1 MAHVPYEQR
10 WAAARKR
17 FEAATAKHRPKDAK
31 AVAAAL
37 NGDAALVKALK
48 SGDAVHRAGATG
60 DGAGDEAA
68 KALVAAG
75 KDAVKAR
82 KAYLATL
89 AKALDEA
96 LNQDAASRGDKAAAA
111 ACERAM
117 KALAKDAA
125 ELEAAIGVDA
135 DRFKVQAV
143 QAEKDAASAERAQ
156 KRWEA
161 NINGALARAAAGV
174 AKVRAKPTPETY
186 NELFPAL
193 ARDLATQL
201 AAAKALDGLRAD
213 PDFYRRKL
221 APWAGQGGD
230 GPPMQVPPDYTA
242 RQITDLIKEF
252 ATVCKGV
259 VQLVGG
265 R

>member
-48 SGDAVHRAGATG
+48 AGDAVHRAGT
-60 DGAGDEAA
+60 AGEEAA
-68 KALVAAG
+68 KDLAAAG

-89 AKALDEA
+89 DKALDE
-96 LNQDAASRGDKAAAA
+96 DAASRGDKAAAA

-117 KALAKDAA
+117 KALAKDLA
-125 ELEAAIGVDA
+125 ELEADIGADA
-135 DRFKVQAV
+135 DRFKAQAA
-143 QAEKDAASAERAQ
+143 QAEKDAASSERAQ

-161 NINGALARAAAGV
+161 NINGALAHAAAGV
-174 AKVRAKPTPETY
+174 AKVRAKPTPDTY

-230 GPPMQVPPDYTA
+230 GPPMRVPPDYTA

>member
-10 WAAARKR
+10 WTATRKR

-48 SGDAVHRAGATG
+48 SGDAVHRAAT
-60 DGAGDEAA
+60 AGDEAA
-68 KALVAAG
+68 KDLVAAG
-75 KDAVKAR
+75 KDVVKAR
-82 KAYLATL
+82 KAYLAAL
-89 AKALDEA
+89 GKALDEA
-96 LNQDAASRGDKAAAA
+96 LNQDVASRGDKAAAA

-117 KALAKDAA
+117 KALAKDLAD
-125 ELEAAIGVDA
+125 LEADIGADA
-135 DRFKVQAV
+135 DRFKAQAA
-143 QAEKDAASAERAQ
+143 QAEKDTASAERAQ

-193 ARDLATQL
+193 ARDLAAQL

-230 GPPMQVPPDYTA
+230 GPPMRVPPDYTA

>member
-48 SGDAVHRAGATG
+48 AGDAVHRAVT
-60 DGAGDEAA
+60 AGEEAV
-68 KALVAAG
+68 KGLVAAG

-89 AKALDEA
+89 GKALDE
-96 LNQDAASRGDKAAAA
+96 DTASRGDKAAAT

-117 KALAKDAA
+117 KALAKDLAD
-125 ELEAAIGVDA
+125 LEESIGGDA
-135 DRFKVQAV
+135 DRLKAQAA
-143 QAEKDAASAERAQ
+143 QAEKDAASSERAQ

-174 AKVRAKPTPETY
+174 AKVRAKPTPDTY

-230 GPPMQVPPDYTA
+230 GPPMRVPPDYTA

>member
-48 SGDAVHRAGATG
+48 SGDAVHRAGVGA
-60 DGAGDEAA
+60 AGDEGA
-68 KALVAAG
+68 KDLVAAG

-82 KAYLATL
+82 KAYLAAL
-89 AKALDEA
+89 AKALDE
-96 LNQDAASRGDKAAAA
+96 DAASRGDKAAAVG
-111 ACERAM
+111 CERAM
-117 KALAKDAA
+117 KALAKDLA
-125 ELEAAIGVDA
+125 ELEADIGADA
-135 DRFKVQAV
+135 DRFKAQAA
-143 QAEKDAASAERAQ
+143 QAEKDAAASERAQ

-174 AKVRAKPTPETY
+174 AKVRAKPTPDTY

-230 GPPMQVPPDYTA
+230 GPPMRVPPDYTA

>member
-48 SGDAVHRAGATG
+48 AGDAVHRTAA
-60 DGAGDEAA
+60 AGDEAA
-68 KALVAAG
+68 KDLAAAG

-89 AKALDEA
+89 GKALDE
-96 LNQDAASRGDKAAAA
+96 DTASRGDKAAAA

-117 KALAKDAA
+117 KALAKDLAD
-125 ELEAAIGVDA
+125 LEESIGGDA
-135 DRFKVQAV
+135 DRFKAQAA
-143 QAEKDAASAERAQ
+143 QAEKDAASSERAQ

-174 AKVRAKPTPETY
+174 AKVRAKPTPDTY

-230 GPPMQVPPDYTA
+230 GLPMRVPPDYTA

>member
-37 NGDAALVKALK
+37 TGDAALVKALK
-48 SGDAVHRAGATG
+48 SGDAVHRAGT
-60 DGAGDEAA
+60 AGDEAA
-68 KALVAAG
+68 KNLAAAG

-82 KAYLATL
+82 KAYLAAL
-89 AKALDEA
+89 DKALDE
-96 LNQDAASRGDKAAAA
+96 DTASRGDKAAAA

-117 KALAKDAA
+117 KALVKDLA
-125 ELEAAIGVDA
+125 ELEANIGADA
-135 DRFKVQAV
+135 DRFKAQAA
-143 QAEKDAASAERAQ
+143 QAEKDAASSERAQ

-174 AKVRAKPTPETY
+174 AKVRAKPTPDTY

-230 GPPMQVPPDYTA
+230 GPPMRVPPDYTA

>member
-37 NGDAALVKALK
+37 NGDAALVKTLK
-48 SGDAVHRAGATG
+48 AGDAVHRAGTV
-60 DGAGDEAA
+60 GDEAA
-68 KALVAAG
+68 KDLAAAG

-82 KAYLATL
+82 KAYLAAL
-89 AKALDEA
+89 DKALDEDTA
-96 LNQDAASRGDKAAAA
+96 GRGDKAAAA

-117 KALAKDAA
+117 KALAKDLA
-125 ELEAAIGVDA
+125 ELEADIGADA
-135 DRFKVQAV
+135 DRFKAQAA
-143 QAEKDAASAERAQ
+143 QAEKDAASSERAQ

-174 AKVRAKPTPETY
+174 AKVRAKPTPDTY

-230 GPPMQVPPDYTA
+230 GPPMRVPPDYTA

>member
-37 NGDAALVKALK
+37 NGDAALVRALK
-48 SGDAVHRAGATG
+48 AGDAVHRAGT
-60 DGAGDEAA
+60 AGDEAV
-68 KALVAAG
+68 KDLVAAG

-82 KAYLATL
+82 KAYLAAL
-89 AKALDEA
+89 GKALDEDMA
-96 LNQDAASRGDKAAAA
+96 GRGDKAAAA

-117 KALAKDAA
+117 KALAKDLAD
-125 ELEAAIGVDA
+125 LEAAIGADA
-135 DRFKVQAV
+135 DRFRAQAA
-143 QAEKDAASAERAQ
+143 QAEKDAASADRAQ

-174 AKVRAKPTPETY
+174 AKVRAKPTPDTY

-221 APWAGQGGD
+221 APWAGQSGD
-230 GPPMQVPPDYTA
+230 GPPMRVPPDYTA

>member
-31 AVAAAL
+31 AVATAL
-37 NGDAALVKALK
+37 NGDAAVVKALK
-48 SGDAVHRAGATG
+48 AGDAVHRNPG
-60 DGAGDEAA
+60 DGDAAA
-68 KALVAAG
+68 KGLAAAAKEVA
-75 KDAVKAR
+75 KAR
-82 KAYLATL
+82 KAYLAAL
-89 AKALDEA
+89 DKALDE
-96 LNQDAASRGDKAAAA
+96 DTASRGDKAAAA
-111 ACERAM
+111 AFDRAM
-117 KALAKDAA
+117 KPFVKDLST
-125 ELEAAIGVDA
+125 LEEAIGADA
-135 DRFKVQAV
+135 DRFAAQAA

-161 NINGALARAAAGV
+161 AINGALARAAAGV
-174 AKVRAKPTPETY
+174 AKVRAKPTPDTY
-186 NELFPAL
+186 NDLFPAL
-193 ARDLATQL
+193 ARDLAAQL

-230 GPPMQVPPDYTA
+230 GPPMRVPPDYTA

-259 VQLVGG
+259 VQLVNG

>member
-31 AVAAAL
+31 TVAAAL
-37 NGDAALVKALK
+37 NGDSAVLKALK
-48 SGDAVHRAGATG
+48 SGDAVHRNP
-60 DGAGDEAA
+60 GAGDDAA
-68 KALVAAG
+68 KDLAAAA
-75 KDAVKAR
+75 KDFAKAR
-82 KAYLATL
+82 KAYLAAL
-89 AKALDEA
+89 DKALGEMLDKDGA
-96 LNQDAASRGDKAAAA
+96 TRGDKAAAA
-111 ACERAM
+111 ACDRAM
-117 KALAKDAA
+117 KAFAKELSDLEGAVGEDSDRLKAQAA
-125 ELEAAIGVDA
+125 
-135 DRFKVQAV
+135 QAG
-143 QAEKDAASAERAQ
+143 KDAASAEKAQ

-174 AKVRAKPTPETY
+174 AKVRAKPTPDTY

-193 ARDLATQL
+193 ARDLAAQL

-230 GPPMQVPPDYTA
+230 GPPMRVPPDYTA

-259 VQLVGG
+259 VQLVSS

>member
-48 SGDAVHRAGATG
+48 AGDAVHRAAT
-60 DGAGDEAA
+60 AGDEAA
-68 KALVAAG
+68 KDLVAAG
-75 KDAVKAR
+75 KDAAKAR
-82 KAYLATL
+82 KAYLAAL
-89 AKALDEA
+89 DKALDE
-96 LNQDAASRGDKAAAA
+96 DTASRGDKAAAA

-117 KALAKDAA
+117 KALAKDLA
-125 ELEAAIGVDA
+125 ELEADIGADA
-135 DRFKVQAV
+135 DRFKAQAA
-143 QAEKDAASAERAQ
+143 QAEKDAASSERAQ

-174 AKVRAKPTPETY
+174 AKVRAKPTPDTY

-221 APWAGQGGD
+221 APWAGSGGD
-230 GPPMQVPPDYTA
+230 GPPMRVPPDYTA

-259 VQLVGG
+259 VQLVSG

>member
-48 SGDAVHRAGATG
+48 AGDAVHRAGTV
-60 DGAGDEAA
+60 GDEAA
-68 KALVAAG
+68 KDLAAAG

-82 KAYLATL
+82 KAYLAAL
-89 AKALDEA
+89 DKALDE
-96 LNQDAASRGDKAAAA
+96 DAASRGDKAAAA

-117 KALAKDAA
+117 KALAKDLFD
-125 ELEAAIGVDA
+125 LEADIGADA
-135 DRFKVQAV
+135 DRFKAQAA
-143 QAEKDAASAERAQ
+143 QAEKDAASSERAQ
-156 KRWEA
+156 KRWEV

-174 AKVRAKPTPETY
+174 AKVRAKPTPDTY

-230 GPPMQVPPDYTA
+230 GPPMRVPPDYTA

>member
-48 SGDAVHRAGATG
+48 AGDAVHRAGTV
-60 DGAGDEAA
+60 GDEAA
-68 KALVAAG
+68 KDLAAAG

-82 KAYLATL
+82 KAYLAAL
-89 AKALDEA
+89 DKALDE
-96 LNQDAASRGDKAAAA
+96 DAASRGDKAAAA

-117 KALAKDAA
+117 KALAKDLA
-125 ELEAAIGVDA
+125 ELEADIGADA
-135 DRFKVQAV
+135 DRFKAQAG
-143 QAEKDAASAERAQ
+143 QAEKDAASSERAQ

-174 AKVRAKPTPETY
+174 AKVRAKPTPDTY

-230 GPPMQVPPDYTA
+230 GPPMRVPPDYTA

>member
-17 FEAATAKHRPKDAK
+17 FEAATAKHRAKDAK

-37 NGDAALVKALK
+37 NGDVALVKALK
-48 SGDAVHRAGATG
+48 AGDAVHRAGTT
-60 DGAGDEAA
+60 GDEAA
-68 KALVAAG
+68 KDLVAAG

-82 KAYLATL
+82 KAYLAAL
-89 AKALDEA
+89 AKALDEDVA
-96 LNQDAASRGDKAAAA
+96 GRGDKAAAA

-117 KALAKDAA
+117 KALAKDLAD
-125 ELEAAIGVDA
+125 LEAAIGADA
-135 DRFKVQAV
+135 DRAKAQAA

-156 KRWEA
+156 KWWEA

-230 GPPMQVPPDYTA
+230 GPPMSVPPDYTA

>member
-1 MAHVPYEQR
+1 MAHVPYEQH

-17 FEAATAKHRPKDAK
+17 FEAATAKHRPKEAK
-31 AVAAAL
+31 AIAAAL
-37 NGDAALVKALK
+37 NGDAAVIKALK
-48 SGDAVHRAGATG
+48 SGDAVHRAATTG
-60 DGAGDEAA
+60 DAAA
-68 KALVAAG
+68 KDLAAAG
-75 KDAVKAR
+75 KDFLKAR
-82 KAYLATL
+82 KAYLAAL
-89 AKALDEA
+89 DKALDEE
-96 LNQDAASRGDKAAAA
+96 AASRGDKAAAA
-111 ACERAM
+111 AFERAM
-117 KALAKDAA
+117 KALAKDVA
-125 ELEAAIGVDA
+125 ELDAAIGADA
-135 DRFKVQAV
+135 DRFKAQAA

-193 ARDLATQL
+193 ARDLAAQL

-230 GPPMQVPPDYTA
+230 GPPMRVPPDYTA

>member
-17 FEAATAKHRPKDAK
+17 FEAATVKHRPKDAK

-37 NGDAALVKALK
+37 NGDAAVIKALK
-48 SGDAVHRAGATG
+48 AGDAVHRGGNGG
-60 DGAGDEAA
+60 DDAA
-68 KALVAAG
+68 KGLLTAA
-75 KDAVKAR
+75 KDFVKAR
-82 KAYLATL
+82 KVYLAAL
-89 AKALDEA
+89 DKALDE
-96 LNQDAASRGDKAAAA
+96 DAARREDKTAAAA
-111 ACERAM
+111 IDRAM
-117 KALAKDAA
+117 KPFAKELTAL
-125 ELEAAIGVDA
+125 EEAICADA
-135 DRFKVQAV
+135 DRFAAQAAQAV
-143 QAEKDAASAERAQ
+143 KDAASAEKAQ

-186 NELFPAL
+186 NDLFPAL

-221 APWAGQGGD
+221 APWAGQAGD
-230 GPPMQVPPDYTA
+230 GPPMRVPPDCTA

-259 VQLVGG
+259 VQLVIA

>member
-17 FEAATAKHRPKDAK
+17 FEAAIAKAKPKDAK
-31 AVAAAL
+31 PVAAAL
-37 NGDAALVKALK
+37 NGDSATLRALKAGDLAHRRCAAGEDAAKDLATAAKDFAKVRKGYLAALVKAL
-48 SGDAVHRAGATG
+48 
-60 DGAGDEAA
+60 GDE
-68 KALVAAG
+68 G
-75 KDAVKAR
+75 GRPGETFVKELSA
-82 KAYLATL
+82 
-89 AKALDEA
+89 
-96 LNQDAASRGDKAAAA
+96 
-111 ACERAM
+111 
-117 KALAKDAA
+117 
-125 ELEAAIGVDA
+125 LEAAMAADA
-135 DRFKVQAV
+135 DRFKTQAA
-143 QAEKDAASAERAQ
+143 QAEKDAASAEKAQ

-174 AKVRAKPTPETY
+174 AKVRAKPTPDTY
-186 NELFPAL
+186 NDLFPAL
-193 ARDLATQL
+193 ARDLSAQL

-221 APWAGQGGD
+221 APWAGQAGD
-230 GPPMQVPPDYTA
+230 GPPMRVPPDCTA

-259 VQLVGG
+259 VQLVKG

>member
-31 AVAAAL
+31 AVVAAL

-48 SGDAVHRAGATG
+48 SGDAVHRAAT
-60 DGAGDEAA
+60 AGDEAV
-68 KALVAAG
+68 KDLVAAG
-75 KDAVKAR
+75 KDAAKAR
-82 KAYLATL
+82 KAYLAAL
-89 AKALDEA
+89 DKALDE
-96 LNQDAASRGDKAAAA
+96 DTASRGDKAAAA

-117 KALAKDAA
+117 KALAKDLA
-125 ELEAAIGVDA
+125 ELEADIGADA
-135 DRFKVQAV
+135 DRFKAQAA

-201 AAAKALDGLRAD
+201 AAAKALNGLRAD

-221 APWAGQGGD
+221 APWAGSGGD
-230 GPPMQVPPDYTA
+230 GPPMRVPPDYTA

>member
-37 NGDAALVKALK
+37 NGDVALVKALK
-48 SGDAVHRAGATG
+48 AGDAVHRAAT
-60 DGAGDEAA
+60 AGDEAA
-68 KALVAAG
+68 KDLVAAG
-75 KDAVKAR
+75 KDAAKAR
-82 KAYLATL
+82 KAYLAAL
-89 AKALDEA
+89 DKALDE
-96 LNQDAASRGDKAAAA
+96 DTASRGDKAAAA

-117 KALAKDAA
+117 KALAKDLA
-125 ELEAAIGVDA
+125 ELEADIGADA
-135 DRFKVQAV
+135 DRFKAQAA
-143 QAEKDAASAERAQ
+143 QAEKDAASSERAQ

-174 AKVRAKPTPETY
+174 AKVRAKPTPDTY

-221 APWAGQGGD
+221 APWAGSGGD
-230 GPPMQVPPDYTA
+230 GPPMRVPPDYTA

-259 VQLVGG
+259 VQLVSG

>member
-1 MAHVPYEQR
+1 MAHVPYVQR

-48 SGDAVHRAGATG
+48 AGDAVHRAATAS
-60 DGAGDEAA
+60 DGAGDGAA
-68 KALVAAG
+68 KDLAAAG

-82 KAYLATL
+82 KAYLAAL
-89 AKALDEA
+89 DKALDEDTA
-96 LNQDAASRGDKAAAA
+96 IRGDKAAAA
-111 ACERAM
+111 ACERAL
-117 KALAKDAA
+117 KALAKELAD
-125 ELEAAIGVDA
+125 LEAAIGADA
-135 DRFKVQAV
+135 ERAKAQAV
-143 QAEKDAASAERAQ
+143 QAEKDAASSERAQ

-174 AKVRAKPTPETY
+174 AKVRAKPTPDTY

-230 GPPMQVPPDYTA
+230 GPPMRVPPDYTA